1 MQSSID
7 MSDFSVL
14 KYSVCSSQQTVKFKE
29 RENISIIENQCLI
42 DFIRMHLQTLE
53 QKIFCIFYTIRE
65 TSEIHGKG
73 KRLNIHKFK
82 SPKEQENYFSCC
94 YFCPV
99 FASLPLVLGE

>member
-1 MQSSID
+1 

-14 KYSVCSSQQTVKFKE
+14 KYSVCCSQQTVKFKE

-65 TSEIHGKG
+65 TSEIHSKG
-73 KRLNIHKFK
+73 KRLNIRTFK

-94 YFCPV
+94 CFCPI
-99 FASLPLVLGE
+99 FASLPLVLRE